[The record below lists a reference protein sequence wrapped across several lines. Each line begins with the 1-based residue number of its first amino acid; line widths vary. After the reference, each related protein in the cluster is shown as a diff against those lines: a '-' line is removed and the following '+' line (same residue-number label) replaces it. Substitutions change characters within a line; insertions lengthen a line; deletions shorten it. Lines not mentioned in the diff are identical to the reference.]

1 MGWVRTLEFRGL
13 KLPIYPIP
21 KVWLRRQV
29 KDGGI
34 HVSES
39 KMEKGWRKRAC
50 FLLSFKDSGSHHFIL
65 LASYWAILSLRAIA
79 AMESKNCS
87 LYFSGQLS

>member
-1 MGWVRTLEFRGL
+1 MGWFRTLEFPGL
-13 KLPIYPIP
+13 KLPICPIP

-29 KDGGI
+29 KDGDI

-39 KMEKGWRKRAC
+39 KMEKGWRKGPV

-65 LASYWAILSLRAIA
+65 LASYWPKLSLRAIA
-79 AMESKNCS
+79 AMEAKNCS
-87 LYFSGQLS
+87 LSFSGQLS